1 MTKMK
6 IIHTADWHLG
16 RILNGKSLL
25 EDQAYILDEF
35 VAAMQKEKPDVIV
48 IAGDVYDTSYPSKA
62 AIMLFE
68 ETINQLNLHMQI
80 PMIVT
85 NGNHDG
91 KERLN
96 YGAKWF
102 EKSQMYIR
110 TELATMAT
118 PINIGNVNFYCLP
131 FATIS
136 EVQAFFDDKTITTH
150 QAATQSCITYM
161 AENLDTSQFN
171 VLIGHMT
178 VQGGTR
184 SDSERPIS
192 IGTVE
197 SVEQDV
203 FAPFNY
209 VMLGHLHHPFSID
222 SEFIHYSGSL
232 LQYSFSE
239 VNQPKGYRMLLI
251 DEMEQ
256 QQLFIPLEPKRQLEV
271 VEGDYEAA
279 IQEIIPLK
287 NKENYIHFKLK
298 NMTHVTDPM
307 MHLKQIYPNTLSLTN
322 VSFNFE
328 TASVENNTEL
338 RELNDSE
345 IINNFYQSMTDS
357 TLSELQHKKIVQ
369 LLNDLL
375 EGEE

>member
-1 MTKMK
+1 MK

-171 VLIGHMT
+171 VLVGHMT

-279 IQEIIPLK
+279 IQENIPLK

>member
-1 MTKMK
+1 MK

-171 VLIGHMT
+171 VLVGHMT

-209 VMLGHLHHPFSID
+209 VMLGHLHHPFSIN
-222 SEFIHYSGSL
+222 SEFIYYSGSL

-279 IQEIIPLK
+279 IQENIPLK

>member
-1 MTKMK
+1 MK

-279 IQEIIPLK
+279 IQENIPLK

>member
-1 MTKMK
+1 MK

-171 VLIGHMT
+171 VLVGHMT

-209 VMLGHLHHPFSID
+209 VMLGHLHHPFSIN
-222 SEFIHYSGSL
+222 SEFIYYSGSL

-279 IQEIIPLK
+279 IQENIPLK

-357 TLSELQHKKIVQ
+357 TVSELQHKKIVQ

>member
-1 MTKMK
+1 MK

-136 EVQAFFDDKTITTH
+136 EVQAFFNDKTITTH

-171 VLIGHMT
+171 VLVGHMT

-209 VMLGHLHHPFSID
+209 VMLGHLHHPFSIN
-222 SEFIHYSGSL
+222 SEFIYYSGSL

-279 IQEIIPLK
+279 IQENIPLK

>member
-1 MTKMK
+1 MK

-171 VLIGHMT
+171 VLVGHMT

-209 VMLGHLHHPFSID
+209 VMLGHLHHPFSIN
-222 SEFIHYSGSL
+222 SEFIYYSGSL

-279 IQEIIPLK
+279 IQENIPLK

-328 TASVENNTEL
+328 TGSVENNTEL

>member
-1 MTKMK
+1 MK

>member
-1 MTKMK
+1 MK

-118 PINIGNVNFYCLP
+118 PIKIGNVNFYCLP

>member
-1 MTKMK
+1 MK

-171 VLIGHMT
+171 VLIGHIT

-279 IQEIIPLK
+279 IQENIPLK

>member
-1 MTKMK
+1 MK

-192 IGTVE
+192 IGRVE

>member
-1 MTKMK
+1 MK

-256 QQLFIPLEPKRQLEV
+256 QQLFIPLEPKQQLEV

>member
-1 MTKMK
+1 MK

-136 EVQAFFDDKTITTH
+136 EVQAFFDDNTSTTH

-171 VLIGHMT
+171 VLVGHMT

-209 VMLGHLHHPFSID
+209 VMLGHLHHPFSIN
-222 SEFIHYSGSL
+222 SEFIYYSGSL

-279 IQEIIPLK
+279 IQENIPLK

>member
-1 MTKMK
+1 MK

-197 SVEQDV
+197 SERV
-203 FAPFNY
+203 P
-209 VMLGHLHHPFSID
+209 P
-222 SEFIHYSGSL
+222 
-232 LQYSFSE
+232 
-239 VNQPKGYRMLLI
+239 
-251 DEMEQ
+251 
-256 QQLFIPLEPKRQLEV
+256 
-271 VEGDYEAA
+271 
-279 IQEIIPLK
+279 
-287 NKENYIHFKLK
+287 
-298 NMTHVTDPM
+298 
-307 MHLKQIYPNTLSLTN
+307 
-322 VSFNFE
+322 
-328 TASVENNTEL
+328 
-338 RELNDSE
+338 
-345 IINNFYQSMTDS
+345 
-357 TLSELQHKKIVQ
+357 
-369 LLNDLL
+369 
-375 EGEE
+375 

>member
-1 MTKMK
+1 MK

-118 PINIGNVNFYCLP
+118 PINMGNVNFYCLP

>member
-1 MTKMK
+1 MK

-171 VLIGHMT
+171 VLVGHMT

-209 VMLGHLHHPFSID
+209 VMLGHLHHPFSIN
-222 SEFIHYSGSL
+222 SEFIYYSGSL

-279 IQEIIPLK
+279 IQENIPLK

-357 TLSELQHKKIVQ
+357 TLSELQLKKIVQ

>member
-1 MTKMK
+1 MK

-96 YGAKWF
+96 YGDKWF

>member
-1 MTKMK
+1 MK

-209 VMLGHLHHPFSID
+209 VMLGHLHHPFSIN
-222 SEFIHYSGSL
+222 SEFIYYSGSL

-279 IQEIIPLK
+279 IQENIPLK

-357 TLSELQHKKIVQ
+357 TVSELQHKKIVQ

>member
-1 MTKMK
+1 MK

-192 IGTVE
+192 IGRVE

-279 IQEIIPLK
+279 IQENIPLK

>member
-1 MTKMK
+1 MK

-209 VMLGHLHHPFSID
+209 VMLGHLHHPFSIN
-222 SEFIHYSGSL
+222 SEFIYYSGSL

-279 IQEIIPLK
+279 IQENIPLK

>member
-1 MTKMK
+1 MK

-91 KERLN
+91 KARLN

-279 IQEIIPLK
+279 IQENIPLK

>member
-1 MTKMK
+1 MK

-279 IQEIIPLK
+279 IQENIPLK

-345 IINNFYQSMTDS
+345 IINNFYQSTTDS

>member
-1 MTKMK
+1 MK

-171 VLIGHMT
+171 VLVGHMT

-192 IGTVE
+192 IGAVE

-209 VMLGHLHHPFSID
+209 VMLGHLHHPFSIN
-222 SEFIHYSGSL
+222 SEFIYYSGSL

-279 IQEIIPLK
+279 IQENIPLK

>member
-1 MTKMK
+1 MK

-16 RILNGKSLL
+16 RILNGKLLL

-171 VLIGHMT
+171 VLVGHMT

-209 VMLGHLHHPFSID
+209 VMLGHLHHPFSIN
-222 SEFIHYSGSL
+222 SEFIYYSGSL

-279 IQEIIPLK
+279 IQENIPLK

-357 TLSELQHKKIVQ
+357 TVSELQHKKIVQ

>member
-1 MTKMK
+1 MK

-203 FAPFNY
+203 FALFNY

-279 IQEIIPLK
+279 IQENIPLK

>member
-1 MTKMK
+1 
-6 IIHTADWHLG
+6 
-16 RILNGKSLL
+16 
-25 EDQAYILDEF
+25 
-35 VAAMQKEKPDVIV
+35 
-48 IAGDVYDTSYPSKA
+48 
-62 AIMLFE
+62 
-68 ETINQLNLHMQI
+68 
-80 PMIVT
+80 
-85 NGNHDG
+85 
-91 KERLN
+91 
-96 YGAKWF
+96 
-102 EKSQMYIR
+102 
-110 TELATMAT
+110 
-118 PINIGNVNFYCLP
+118 
-131 FATIS
+131 
-136 EVQAFFDDKTITTH
+136 
-150 QAATQSCITYM
+150 
-161 AENLDTSQFN
+161 
-171 VLIGHMT
+171 
-178 VQGGTR
+178 
-184 SDSERPIS
+184 
-192 IGTVE
+192 
-197 SVEQDV
+197 
-203 FAPFNY
+203 
-209 VMLGHLHHPFSID
+209 
-222 SEFIHYSGSL
+222 
-232 LQYSFSE
+232 
-239 VNQPKGYRMLLI
+239 PKGYRMLLI

>member
-1 MTKMK
+1 MK

-25 EDQAYILDEF
+25 EDQAYILDKF
-35 VAAMQKEKPDVIV
+35 VAAMHEEKPDVIV
-48 IAGDVYDTSYPSKA
+48 IAGDIYDTSYPSKA

-68 ETINQLNLHMQI
+68 ETINQLNLHMHI

-118 PINIGNVNFYCLP
+118 PITIGKVDFYCLP

-136 EVQAFFDDKTITTH
+136 EIQAFFDDKTITTH
-150 QAATQSCITYM
+150 QAATQKCITFM

-171 VLIGHMT
+171 VLVGHMT

-197 SVEQDV
+197 SVEQHV
-203 FAPFNY
+203 FAPFDE
-209 VMLGHLHHPFSID
+209 VMLGHLHHPFSIN

-251 DEMEQ
+251 DDKEQ
-256 QQLFIPLEPKRQLEV
+256 RALFMPLEPKRQLEV
-271 VEGDYEAA
+271 VEGDYEDA
-279 IQEIIPLK
+279 IQENLPVK
-287 NKENYIHFKLK
+287 NKGNYLHFKLN
-298 NMTHVTDPM
+298 NMSHVTDPM

-328 TASVENNTEL
+328 TASVEQNTEL
-338 RELNDSE
+338 RELSDAD
-345 IINNFYQSMTDS
+345 IINDFYQSMTDS
-357 TLSELQHKKIVQ
+357 TLSELQNKKIVQ

>member
-1 MTKMK
+1 MK

-48 IAGDVYDTSYPSKA
+48 IVGDVYDTSYPSKA

-171 VLIGHMT
+171 VLVGHMT

-209 VMLGHLHHPFSID
+209 VMLGHLHHPFSIN
-222 SEFIHYSGSL
+222 SEFIYYSGSL

-279 IQEIIPLK
+279 IQENIPLK